1 MNLLEYVQTLSSDIS
16 IAEKI
21 ALTKAWKDKNED
33 PIEQG
38 VIETSVEEVK
48 PSKFNEDGS
57 LNVDSFSEETKS
69 AAEKV
74 NEKKKTA
81 AAQDNATA
89 IPVGSEKFNFGVG
102 KSQFQESEWLK
113 SFKKQQEQRK
123 AYDDQQAKFNSV
135 VSKEETHNA
144 NTYDFKWNVGDD
156 GNLEYYQKKEGTDK
170 WKKETNDYSIASIQV
185 ELGHAS
191 EDQEKALKLYK
202 KQLRK
207 QEKRNAE
214 IALLNNKLKDDT
226 LVPSVIPMDEPIS
239 EGDDPNVWT
248 KNASGE
254 IVIDENPYVGPYRAG
269 YKPVPLEVQIEKYD
283 KIIKNDFEFDK
294 EGKPIIY
301 TEEEANFFNSLIKT
315 RNSLASDYQY
325 QQIIDNSPS
334 NAEIIEMQNLRKDDG
349 TLKNVPEEAFYV
361 ESFTASNG

>member
-57 LNVDSFSEETKS
+57 LNVDSFSEETKG

-74 NEKKKTA
+74 NEKKETA

-89 IPVGSEKFNFGVG
+89 PPVVSEKFNFGVG
-102 KSQFQESEWLK
+102 KSLFQESEWLK
-113 SFKKQQEQRK
+113 AYKKDEKQKK

-191 EDQEKALKLYK
+191 EEQEKALKLYK
-202 KQLRK
+202 KQY
-207 QEKRNAE
+207 
-214 IALLNNKLKDDT
+214 
-226 LVPSVIPMDEPIS
+226 
-239 EGDDPNVWT
+239 
-248 KNASGE
+248 AS
-254 IVIDENPYVGPYRAG
+254 
-269 YKPVPLEVQIEKYD
+269 KK
-283 KIIKNDFEFDK
+283 K
-294 EGKPIIY
+294 E
-301 TEEEANFFNSLIKT
+301 
-315 RNSLASDYQY
+315 
-325 QQIIDNSPS
+325 
-334 NAEIIEMQNLRKDDG
+334 
-349 TLKNVPEEAFYV
+349 TLKLQN
-361 ESFTASNG
+361 